1 MAINKTFVPN
11 IFQIEALK
19 EIDIAISNG
28 DKAFAVVMPTGIG
41 KTYLIAQW
49 FKIELEKYPNSKL
62 LFICHNQDILTQA
75 NDKEFANCLSNLD
88 ISRGYYNASEKNIKQ
103 LTFATVQTLS
113 KNLNKISPDYFD
125 YIIVDEAHHYRAK
138 TFEKTIKYFTPK
150 FLIGLT
156 ATPNRMDEKS
166 ILNVF
171 GKIIYN
177 AKISEGIKSGLLS
190 KIRYYCVDN
199 DIDFSD
205 IKWNGNN
212 YDEKDLNKKLCI
224 PEYDASILN
233 EYTKTIKSVHKKSKT
248 ICFCATVEHAY
259 RMEKLFNE
267 NSIRAVALTGKYYST
282 TGRVTVHDNKRE
294 QIIKDFKNSNYDI
307 IFVRDLFNEGVDI
320 PDADSIM
327 MLRPTQSHTIFT
339 QQIGRG
345 LRVSPDKDYLL
356 VLDFTGNCHNCSIIF
371 EALNEM
377 MEVDIQENV
386 RKKTDDN
393 PQEIMIHNL
402 GCEIRLSKKKI
413 DIIREAEDRIV
424 TKEKLIENYQ
434 SVKKLVSKQPIVKD
448 MNNRRISLY
457 SSHQYQTYFGS
468 WNKFLGFINEPLNV
482 DTAITKEKLIENYY
496 TVKEKLGRQP
506 HHSDINKSLY
516 SLSVYRNYFGS
527 WNKFLD
533 SICEDIY
540 QVIKY
545 KNISKEKLIENYY
558 KVKEKV
564 GRQPSSIDINN
575 KKNSLYSYSV
585 YKRLFGSWNKF
596 LLEVGEPIRNYNIS
610 KEQLINNYYTL
621 KDKTL
626 LIAKLFT
633 KENNSKYSLAIYR
646 NNFGSLKNFL
656 KSLSNINIIP
666 NYTPKNPLPNS
677 SIKPISTSQSK
688 SPHRDLS
695 SLDNHKYIGS
705 ESKDNIRNK
714 VISKIQNNDTIL
726 MLESPDLSAL
736 KEIESQSK
744 HPKKIIIP
752 NNFEFDALAES
763 LKNYKT
769 QLNIEAINTSALQY
783 LVDHPEDHID
793 FLWLD
798 YCGAFSYYTRDL
810 DVVLQRKIKDMRLIL
825 TYNVTDLAKQ
835 DDSYYFTNVISY
847 ILEKLRGKNEILLM
861 QDVSQ
866 RYKKTMYS
874 VGFDI
879 QPILSIKQE

>member
-1 MAINKTFVPN
+1 MVINKTFVPN

-224 PEYDASILN
+224 PEYDVSILN

-294 QIIKDFKNSNYDI
+294 QIIKDFKNGKYDI

-371 EALNEM
+371 EALNEII
-377 MEVDIQENV
+377 EVDIQENV

-424 TKEKLIENYQ
+424 TKEKLIENYYK
-434 SVKKLVSKQPIVKD
+434 VKEKLGCHVILKD
-448 MNNRRISLY
+448 VDNKEISWF
-457 SSHQYQTYFGS
+457 SSFYYKKYFGS
-468 WNKFLGFINEPLNV
+468 WNEFLAKIKEPIH
-482 DTAITKEKLIENYY
+482 APPGMSYITKQNLIENYWN
-496 TVKEKLGRQP
+496 VKMLLGRRLLS
-506 HHSDINKSLY
+506 SDMKHKEKSLY
-516 SLSVYRNYFGS
+516 GITTYRKHFGT

-533 SICEDIY
+533 SI
-540 QVIKY
+540 
-545 KNISKEKLIENYY
+545 
-558 KVKEKV
+558 
-564 GRQPSSIDINN
+564 
-575 KKNSLYSYSV
+575 
-585 YKRLFGSWNKF
+585 
-596 LLEVGEPIRNYNIS
+596 GELHNLR
-610 KEQLINNYYTL
+610 
-621 KDKTL
+621 
-626 LIAKLFT
+626 
-633 KENNSKYSLAIYR
+633 
-646 NNFGSLKNFL
+646 L
-656 KSLSNINIIP
+656 KSLSTINIIP
-666 NYTPKNPLPNS
+666 NYTPQNPLPNPS
-677 SIKPISTSQSK
+677 TKFLLTSQPK
-688 SPHRDLS
+688 SPHKDLS
-695 SLDNHKYIGS
+695 SLNNRKYTGS

-714 VISKIQNNDTIL
+714 VISKIQNNDTVL

-736 KEIESQSK
+736 KEIELQSK
-744 HPKKIIIP
+744 QPKKIIIP
-752 NNFEFDALAES
+752 NSFEFDAIAES

-769 QLNIEAINTSALQY
+769 SLNIDVINTSALQY
-783 LVDHPEDHID
+783 IVDHPEDHID

-798 YCGAFSYYTRDL
+798 YCGAFSYYIRDL

-847 ILEKLRGKNEILLM
+847 VLEKLRGKNEILLM
-861 QDVSQ
+861 RDLSL

-874 VGFDI
+874 LGFDI
-879 QPILSIKQE
+879 QPILSIKQEV